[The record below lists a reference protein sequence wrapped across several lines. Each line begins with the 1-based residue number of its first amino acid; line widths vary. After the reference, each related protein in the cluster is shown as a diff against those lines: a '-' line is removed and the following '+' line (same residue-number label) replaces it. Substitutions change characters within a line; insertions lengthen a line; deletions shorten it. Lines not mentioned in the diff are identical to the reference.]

1 MTGRT
6 LIARTQIARG
16 LGAAALASG
25 LIAGVTAPP
34 ATAHVPD
41 SATTAQK
48 LVTRTP
54 SSPPIVVTA
63 RAGRHA
69 GFDRFVIEMR
79 GKAPGYRVRYVSTP
93 RYDGSGARI
102 PISGNAYLMI
112 VLTPANAHN
121 SAGNSTYTG
130 PRRSSVGL
138 PTIKSFALAGD
149 FEAHVSFALAL
160 RKKARFHVGELR
172 NPRRIY
178 VDIAH

>member
-6 LIARTQIARG
+6 RIPRTFA
-16 LGAAALASG
+16 AAALAAG
-25 LIAGVTAPP
+25 LIAGLTTPP

-41 SATTAQK
+41 SATTGQK
-48 LVTRTP
+48 VVTRNP
-54 SSPPIVVTA
+54 ASPPIVVTA
-63 RAGRHA
+63 RAGRHS

-121 SAGNSTYTG
+121 SAGNVTYTG
-130 PRRSSVGL
+130 PRRKSVGL